1 MNTVHLIGRLVKAP
15 EIRQTNSGKN
25 VCSFTVAVDRR
36 FKDASG
42 NKVADFFPIQAW
54 DKLAE
59 VCARY
64 LEKGNKV
71 GVVGE
76 LHNRSYEKNGE
87 KRTITEISASEIE
100 FLTPKQDTQVAPVET
115 WQEISDEGLPF

>member
-1 MNTVHLIGRLVKAP
+1 MNTVHLIGRLTKAP

-25 VCSFTVAVDRR
+25 VCSFTIAVDRR

-42 NKVADFFPIQAW
+42 NKVADFFPIQTW

-76 LHNRSYEKNGE
+76 MHNRIYEKNGE
-87 KRTITEISASEIE
+87 KRTITEVSASEIE
-100 FLTPKQDTQVAPVET
+100 FLTPKQEAQTAPVET